1 VNEISNA
8 DERYLHVALQAA
20 KAARDFLG
28 WLERASEQLAPER
41 LSHLAAEARDHYST
55 SLEQCASALEA
66 ASVPGELRPFAERL
80 QDTFEHART
89 ACTLFG
95 RIEEVAPFEQISTVL
110 SALHRGARAQE
121 GFYLLRRTLPPF
133 ADYWQMPGTSTRDD
147 PPPVDTDGRASTGI
161 IHVSAGGHHG
171 GFSFYVPE
179 NYDAERRW
187 PLIVALHGGS
197 GNGRDFLWTWVR
209 EAKSYGYLLVAP
221 TAAGDTWG
229 AVDDTG
235 ILEILAWMQG
245 RYHLAPDR
253 ILLTGLSDGATFGL
267 LYGLAHPRVYRAI
280 APLCGV
286 SSGDEE
292 GAQTL
297 LKQFVSPDAD
307 HVALTRSL
315 RPSSA
320 DYKSLFDASTAPK
333 VEAAQAKDWDAGN
346 AVIKPKPGQTEVKV
360 WSASGADLAAGKGNA
375 KEFPGGY
382 KKVAKHLAA
391 DVMFFRFKF
400 VEAGK
405 DIGTAYDGLAFVNGH
420 WVIAP
425 KPWRAIDGGNAE
437 KDEEEGATDAPTPK
451 KPKPKPKKRKK

>member
-1 VNEISNA
+1 
-8 DERYLHVALQAA
+8 
-20 KAARDFLG
+20 
-28 WLERASEQLAPER
+28 
-41 LSHLAAEARDHYST
+41 LAAEARDHYSA
-55 SLEQCASALEA
+55 SLEHCASALEA
-66 ASVPGELRPFAERL
+66 APVPSELRPFAERL
-80 QDTFEHART
+80 QDTFQHART
-89 ACTLFG
+89 ACSLFG
-95 RIEEVAPFEQISTVL
+95 QVEEVAPFEQISTVL

-286 SSGDEE
+286 FHPAHE
-292 GAQTL
+292 
-297 LKQFVSPDAD
+297 
-307 HVALTRSL
+307 SL
-315 RPSSA
+315 GNLER
-320 DYKSLFDASTAPK
+320 
-333 VEAAQAKDWDAGN
+333 AA
-346 AVIKPKPGQTEVKV
+346 
-360 WSASGADLAAGKGNA
+360 GADVYLVHGRLDFLFPVAMARFSRDTLTAAGARVTYRELDDLSHTYPRSENRLILDWFA
-375 KEFPGGY
+375 KLPP
-382 KKVAKHLAA
+382 
-391 DVMFFRFKF
+391 RI
-400 VEAGK
+400 VEAG
-405 DIGTAYDGLAFVNGH
+405 GSA
-420 WVIAP
+420 
-425 KPWRAIDGGNAE
+425 
-437 KDEEEGATDAPTPK
+437 
-451 KPKPKPKKRKK
+451 